1 MKSQS
6 LLFFFLALV
15 CCVPSFISS
24 SVALLLGIIYA
35 ITFGNNLNFNVQ
47 TSTWGGY
54 LLKSSVIGL
63 GFGINF
69 TVLLEAGKNNMAT
82 TAFFVFGA
90 MVIGL
95 ALGRLLKIDK
105 KIALLVSAGTA
116 ICGGSAIAAVGS
128 VVKADANQLS
138 ISTGVVFLLNALALF
153 SFPNIGHWLGLSQM
167 QFGTWSAIAIHDM
180 SSVVGAAS
188 KYGDEALKIASI
200 TKMLRVLWI
209 IPLSLA
215 LVLGFKEN
223 RESFKIPSFIIGFVL
238 ASCLFSF
245 LPQFL
250 NYYAILYKI
259 SKQIMVVSLFLIG
272 SSISFGSIKK
282 VGISVIL
289 QASAVWIIICLLSLY
304 YVMFFL
310 NS

>member
-153 SFPNIGHWLGLSQM
+153 SFPDIGHWLGLSQM

>member
-24 SVALLLGIIYA
+24 SIALLLGIIFA
-35 ITFGNNLNFNVQ
+35 ISFGNNFSFKAQ

-69 TVLLEAGKNNMAT
+69 KVLLEAGINNMAT

-128 VVKADANQLS
+128 VVKADADQLS
-138 ISTGVVFLLNALALF
+138 ISTAVIFLLNALALF
-153 SFPNIGHWLGLSQM
+153 SFPAIGHWLGLSQM
-167 QFGTWSAIAIHDM
+167 QFGTWAAIAIHDM
-180 SSVVGAAS
+180 SSVVGAAT

-304 YVMFFL
+304 YVMFFQK
-310 NS
+310 

>member
-1 MKSQS
+1 MS
-6 LLFFFLALV
+6 
-15 CCVPSFISS
+15 
-24 SVALLLGIIYA
+24 
-35 ITFGNNLNFNVQ
+35 
-47 TSTWGGY
+47 
-54 LLKSSVIGL
+54 
-63 GFGINF
+63 
-69 TVLLEAGKNNMAT
+69 
-82 TAFFVFGA
+82 
-90 MVIGL
+90 
-95 ALGRLLKIDK
+95 
-105 KIALLVSAGTA
+105 
-116 ICGGSAIAAVGS
+116 
-128 VVKADANQLS
+128 
-138 ISTGVVFLLNALALF
+138 FLLNALALF
-153 SFPNIGHWLGLSQM
+153 SFPDIGHWLGLSQM

-245 LPQFL
+245 LPQFQE
-250 NYYAILYKI
+250 YYTVLYRI

-310 NS
+310 NR

>member
-6 LLFFFLALV
+6 LLFFFIALV
-15 CCVPSFISS
+15 CCVPSFVSS
-24 SVALLLGIIYA
+24 SIALLLGITFA
-35 ITFGNNLNFNVQ
+35 ISFGNNYSFKAQ

-69 TVLLEAGKNNMAT
+69 KVLLEAGKNNMAT

-90 MVIGL
+90 MIIGL

-153 SFPNIGHWLGLSQM
+153 SFPAIGHWLGLSQM
-167 QFGTWSAIAIHDM
+167 QFGTWAAIAIHDM
-180 SSVVGAAS
+180 SSVVGAAT
-188 KYGDEALKIASI
+188 KYGDEALQIASI

-223 RESFKIPSFIIGFVL
+223 RESFKIPSFIIGFLL

-245 LPQFL
+245 LPQFQA
-250 NYYAILYKI
+250 YYAVLYRI

-272 SSISFGSIKK
+272 SSISFESIKK

-289 QASAVWIIICLLSLY
+289 QASTVWIIICLLSLY
-304 YVMFFL
+304 YVMFFQK
-310 NS
+310 

>member
-69 TVLLEAGKNNMAT
+69 KVLLEAGKNNMAT

-153 SFPNIGHWLGLSQM
+153 SFPDIGHWLGLSQM

>member
-1 MKSQS
+1 MKSHRI
-6 LLFFFLALV
+6 LLLFLALV

-24 SVALLLGIIYA
+24 SIALMLGIIYA
-35 ITFGNNLNFNVQ
+35 ISIGKSISLKAQ

-69 TVLLEAGKNNMAT
+69 NVLLATGKNNIGT

-90 MVIGL
+90 MTIGL
-95 ALGRLLKIDK
+95 ALGKLLRIDK
-105 KIALLVSAGTA
+105 KIAILISSGTA

-128 VVKADANQLS
+128 VIKADANQLS
-138 ISTGVVFLLNALALF
+138 ISTAVVFLLNALALF
-153 SFPNIGHWLGLSQM
+153 SFPAIGHWLGLSQI
-167 QFGTWSAIAIHDM
+167 QFGTWAAIAIHDM
-180 SSVVGAAS
+180 SSVVGAAT
-188 KYGDEALKIASI
+188 KYGDEALKIASV

-215 LVLGFKEN
+215 LVFGFKEN
-223 RESFKIPSFIIGFVL
+223 RESFKIPSFIVGFLV

-245 LPQFL
+245 LPQFKE
-250 NYYAILYKI
+250 YYTFVYKI
-259 SKQIMVVSLFLIG
+259 AKQIMVLSLFLIG
-272 SSISFGSIKK
+272 SSISFESFKK

-289 QASAVWIIICLLSLY
+289 QASTVWIVICLLSLY
-304 YVMFFL
+304 YVMFFQK
-310 NS
+310 

>member
-6 LLFFFLALV
+6 LLFFFIALV
-15 CCVPSFISS
+15 CCVPSFVSS
-24 SVALLLGIIYA
+24 SIALLLGIIYA
-35 ITFGNNLNFNVQ
+35 ITFGNNLNFKAQ

-69 TVLLEAGKNNMAT
+69 KVLLEAGKNNMAT

-90 MVIGL
+90 MIIGL

-153 SFPNIGHWLGLSQM
+153 SFPAIGHWLGLSQM
-167 QFGTWSAIAIHDM
+167 QFGTWAAIAIHDM
-180 SSVVGAAS
+180 SSVVGAAT
-188 KYGDEALKIASI
+188 KYGDEALQIASI

-223 RESFKIPSFIIGFVL
+223 RESFKIPSFIIGFLL

-245 LPQFL
+245 LPQFQA
-250 NYYAILYKI
+250 YYAVLYRI

-272 SSISFGSIKK
+272 SSISFESIKK

-289 QASAVWIIICLLSLY
+289 QASTVWIIICLLSLY
-304 YVMFFL
+304 NVMFFQK
-310 NS
+310 